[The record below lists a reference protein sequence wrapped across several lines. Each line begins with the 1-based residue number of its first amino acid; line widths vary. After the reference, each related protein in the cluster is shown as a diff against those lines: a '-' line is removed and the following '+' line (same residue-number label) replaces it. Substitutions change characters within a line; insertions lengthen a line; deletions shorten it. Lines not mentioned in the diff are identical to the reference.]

1 MRGPVPI
8 PFPLG
13 TFPGQTPQESAGRV
27 INCCSEP
34 LGPGGPSTATYKRQ
48 PGLTQFAVTS
58 QSGYRGGL
66 IVQGLSY
73 EAWEDEALTVDSV
86 GAATV
91 LGSLPGFKPISIA
104 RNQNSPPDV
113 VAVDPDNGAFILA
126 TGPLLNATATATIAG
141 TVFVPG
147 DQVSITVDNTILAGL
162 PQIVTY
168 KLGSGETPTTIAA
181 GLTALINANAILQGI
196 FLTAT
201 SAGPVITISQQGSDG
216 NQTTLTALVT
226 PIGSAAGLVGSVG
239 GPGGVPHGNQT
250 ITIVP
255 GSGSATATIGGTSFP
270 VNDTATLT
278 FTNPSAPSFPV
289 TITNT
294 FLAGA
299 SAISIATAL
308 VAAINANATLTAAGI
323 SSTNVGGTSAVIT
336 ILQPIGNTTVTFSDT
351 TLSGGSGTPGIVG
364 PFPAPYTGNGRLPQ
378 PNSVAFQ
385 DGYLFFTIADGRV
398 FATVV
403 NGLTMNGLTF
413 ITIQS
418 RADVTLLRG
427 IAFSGAMLFFTT
439 GSFEV
444 WQDAANPPPAF
455 PYSRQVVLPYG
466 LLQGTAI
473 AGFETGFDDLSW
485 VAQDFGVWE
494 LAYGQLSPQK
504 ISPPDLDRLIE
515 IENRA
520 GHQLEASVYMVGGK
534 KFWVLSSPNWTW
546 EFNLSTQQ
554 WNERWS
560 LTQFGSQG
568 RWRGTGGHP
577 AFGKWLMGDQR
588 SGTLCFVDDRARTEL
603 GAPMLQRLESGP
615 VIAFPNRIRVARAD
629 FQFST
634 GVGEA
639 VRSLVMT
646 VEGTAAGPGGV
657 VRLQVDRTQEVNEG
671 DTVNVA
677 NVAGTVEANGG
688 WTVHVVDAL
697 HLDLLGS
704 VFVNAW
710 THGGT
715 ATDVTSPTTAVNPEV
730 AISWSDDGGMSWGN
744 PILRDLGQQGI
755 SQVIQLIRCGVAQ
768 RYGRRWRIDF
778 TDAVNAPF
786 MSATQ
791 DDELRRK

>member
-1 MRGPVPI
+1 MRGPFPI

-13 TFPGQTPQESAGRV
+13 TFPGQTPQESAGRL
-27 INCCSEP
+27 INCVSEP
-34 LGPGGPSTATYKRQ
+34 LGPGGPSQATYKRQ
-48 PGLTQFAVTS
+48 PGLTQFAVTG
-58 QSGYRGGL
+58 QEGYRGGL

-73 EAWEDEALTVDSV
+73 EAWMDEAATVDSAGGV
-86 GAATV
+86 TL
-91 LGSLPGFKPISIA
+91 LGTLPGAKPISIA
-104 RNQNSPPDV
+104 RNQNTPPDV
-113 VAVDPDNGAFILA
+113 VAVDRDNGAFILA
-126 TGPLLNATATATIAG
+126 AGTLANATATATIAG
-141 TVFVPG
+141 TIFVPG
-147 DQVSITVDNTILAGL
+147 DQVSITFDNTTLAGL
-162 PQIVTY
+162 PVTVTY
-168 KLGSGETPTTIAA
+168 KLGSGETASSIAA
-181 GLTALINANAILQGI
+181 GLNALINANAILQGI
-196 FLTAT
+196 DLFSTVVGA
-201 SAGPVITISQQGSDG
+201 VITIHQQGSAG
-216 NQTTLTALVT
+216 NQTTLTSSVT
-226 PIGSAAGLVGSVG
+226 PIGSNAGLVGSVG
-239 GPGGVPHGNQT
+239 GPGGVGHGNQT
-250 ITIVP
+250 VTIAP
-255 GSGSATATIGGTSFP
+255 GSGSATATIGGTTFP
-270 VNDTATLT
+270 VNDTVTLT
-278 FTNPSAPSFPV
+278 FTNPAAPSFPV
-289 TITNT
+289 PITYT

-299 SAISIATAL
+299 TAIVIATGL
-308 VAAINANATLTAAGI
+308 VAAINSNATLTAAGI
-323 SSTNVGGTSAVIT
+323 SASNVGGTSAVIT
-336 ILQPIGNTTVTFSDT
+336 ILQPIGDSTVTFSAT
-351 TLSGGSGTPGIVG
+351 TLAGGAGTPGITG
-364 PFPAPYTGNGRLPQ
+364 PFPALYNGLGRMPQ
-378 PNSVAFQ
+378 ANSVAFQ

-418 RADVTLLRG
+418 RADVALLRG

-444 WQDAANPPPAF
+444 WSDAANPPPAF

-494 LAYGQLSPQK
+494 LAYGGLTPQK

-515 IENRA
+515 AENRA
-520 GHQLEASVYMVGGK
+520 GNLLEASVYMVGGK

-560 LTQFGSQG
+560 LTQFGTQG

-577 AFGKWLMGDQR
+577 AFGKWLLGDQQ

-634 GVGEA
+634 GTGEA

-646 VEGTAAGPGGV
+646 VEGAAAGPGGV
-657 VRLQVDRTQEVNEG
+657 IRLQVDRTQEVNES
-671 DTVNVA
+671 DTVNVTG
-677 NVAGTVEANGG
+677 VGGTVEANAA
-688 WTVHVVDAL
+688 WQVHVVDAT

-704 VFVNAW
+704 VFVHAYIS
-710 THGGT
+710 GGT
-715 ATDVTSPTTAVNPEV
+715 ATDVTSPTTAINPEV

-744 PILRDLGQQGI
+744 PILRDLGPQGI

-791 DDELRRK
+791 DDELRKY